1 MGTIGFGTD
10 NLVFVPPGERLTI
23 TDIVSWSRV
32 SLDVHH
38 SMVRPR
44 QRVIDRIVEA
54 VEKAVGELST
64 AKRTKARASEFSLA
78 GESILDSLGQ
88 FPQPRG
94 NVSTSLEMAG
104 TQQLTMW
111 VRLTDAPAESYFV
124 EDYEEHDEP
133 AADSEAFP
141 LYGSFHSA
149 GLDDLEVAFPER
161 DADAAFWLLVP
172 MAGGV
177 VGEPLPIDEPL
188 PIVREFCGVDGV
200 SSRGASINLGLDGTV
215 AGEHRGCTPLR
226 RVGEGLYLTLYW
238 HLSSGA
244 AGPLSA
250 SVPANRL
257 AALEQ
262 VFERSRFVEIA
273 RGPAQG
279 PTWLI
284 LRRGDDIV
292 HLYLN
297 IEGKES
303 AGTMTM
309 APFLV
314 VARAGDGSHAARVE
328 LLRQFAEIL
337 QLKT

>member
-10 NLVFVPPGERLTI
+10 NLVFVPAGERLTI
-23 TDIVSWSRV
+23 TDITSWSRV
-32 SLDVHH
+32 ALDVHR

-64 AKRTKARASEFSLA
+64 AKRTKARASEFAAAS
-78 GESILDSLGQ
+78 ESILESLGQ

-94 NVSTSLEMAG
+94 NVNTSLEMAG
-104 TQQLTMW
+104 AQQLTMW
-111 VRLTDAPAESYFV
+111 VRLTDAPAESFFV

-133 AADSEAFP
+133 ADDTEAFP
-141 LYGSFHSA
+141 LYGSFHAAS
-149 GLDDLEVAFPER
+149 LEDLEVSFPER
-161 DADAAFWLLVP
+161 EADAAFWLLLP

-177 VGEPLPIDEPL
+177 VGEDLPVDEPL
-188 PIVREFCGVDGV
+188 PIVREYCGVDGV
-200 SSRGASINLGLDGTV
+200 SSRGASINLALDGTV
-215 AGEHRGCTPLR
+215 AGEHRGCTALR

-238 HLSSGA
+238 HLSTALS
-244 AGPLSA
+244 GPLSV
-250 SVPANRL
+250 SVPANRM

-262 VFERSRFVEIA
+262 VFERSRFVEIG

-284 LRRGDDIV
+284 LRRGDDVV
-292 HLYLN
+292 HVYLN

-303 AGTMTM
+303 AGTPTM

-328 LLRQFAEIL
+328 LLRQFADIL